1 MKLFKSLFKKK
12 EKEVLEYDLDDFKKI
27 KKKDRKKAL
36 KLLKEY
42 NKGLVIQVDKNINQ
56 KELMDKIRKAQ

>member
-12 EKEVLEYDLDDFKKI
+12 EKEVLEYDIDDFKKI